1 MIRILLVDDHPFFRQ
16 GVSFYIDS
24 VEDFQLV
31 GEASSGEQALEHI
44 SSLEVDVVLMDL
56 QMKGMDGIS
65 TTKKIAAINP
75 SIRILILTS
84 YGHGEKI
91 QEALV
96 AGAAGYCLKDSPPDE
111 LTTAIRAIAEG
122 GTYLGR
128 GILPLAITQM
138 QQGQASQATTSE
150 VSKKSELPSIQSLT
164 QREQDV
170 LRLLAKGHS
179 NKEIAELLFVS
190 EKTVK
195 THVANILQKLDVN
208 TRTQAAIL
216 ANQYDFQ

>member
-16 GVSFYIDS
+16 GVSFFIDS
-24 VEDFQLV
+24 VDGFQLV
-31 GEASSGEQALEHI
+31 GEASSGEQAIEQV
-44 SSLEVDVVLMDL
+44 SSLEIDVVLMDL

-65 TTKKIAAINP
+65 TTKKVLSIKP

-122 GTYLGR
+122 GAYLGR
-128 GILPLAITQM
+128 GILPMAIAQM
-138 QQGQASQATTSE
+138 QQSQSSQTTAAE
-150 VSKKSELPSIQSLT
+150 ASKKSELPSIQSLT

-179 NKEIAELLFVS
+179 NKEIADQLFVS

-216 ANQYDFQ
+216 ANQFGFH